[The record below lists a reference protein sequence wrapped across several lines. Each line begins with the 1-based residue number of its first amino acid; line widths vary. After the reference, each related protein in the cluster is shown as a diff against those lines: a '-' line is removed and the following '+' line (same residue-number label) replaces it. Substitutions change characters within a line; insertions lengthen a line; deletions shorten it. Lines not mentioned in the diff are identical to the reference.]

1 MTIFIG
7 QRHEIAFGID
17 HHLLHQRGAFLQ
29 QTAQKVGFT
38 RPRIALNEQAGG
50 EQFLDVDQN
59 GLSRSVISYA
69 DAGGHDMP
77 LAYAGASTQPFDILC
92 PLRHRDRRS
101 ATGWIGRLDR
111 VIVAMQ
117 HRSIMATLAPNSAPA
132 ITQNPDIRYLG
143 RLLGDVIRAYGGE
156 KIYKQT
162 EYIRSASVDRA
173 RGIHGAD
180 LVDTGLDALSL
191 DDTLA
196 FVRGFMLFS
205 MLANLAEDRQG
216 VAAEPGAD
224 VASAVAR
231 LESHG
236 IGRDAVLDLL
246 SDALIV
252 PVLTA
257 HPTEVRRKSMIDH
270 KNRIADLMALKDA
283 GRDETGDGENLD
295 EAIFRQIAL
304 LWQTRPLRREKLFV
318 ADEIENVLAYFRD
331 VFLPTLPALYA
342 RWERVLGARTQSF
355 LRVGNWIGG
364 DRDGNPFVQ
373 APQLRLALAKGCE
386 AALSHYMDALHALG
400 AELSLSTELAH
411 VPQAV
416 LDLAEGSGDMSP
428 SRQDEPYR
436 RAISGI
442 YARLA
447 ATYRDLVGKAAARP
461 SALKGDAYASP
472 GDFRRDLVTVAQGL
486 ASEGDGALASGGA
499 LGRLIRAVETFG
511 FHLAT
516 LDMRQ
521 NSDVHQRV
529 VAELLKV
536 AGVEPDYAV
545 LDEDARVALLRR
557 ELAGNRPL
565 GTRFSEYS
573 EETASELA
581 IVQAAAEAHRV
592 YGPQCITH
600 YIISKA
606 ESVSDLLEVNIILKE
621 AGLWRVAAEGG
632 APKAAIMAVPLF
644 ETIADLEAAPAVM
657 TAYFGLP
664 EITDVVQDR
673 GHQEVMIGYSD
684 SNKDGGYITST
695 WGLFQASKA
704 LAPVFADAGT
714 AMQLFHG
721 RGGAVGRGGG
731 SSFAAIQAQPKGTVQ
746 GRIRITEQGEVI
758 AAKFGTR
765 DVAMTNLEAMTSA
778 TLLASLEPEAISDR
792 DAARFAAA
800 MDELSKTAF
809 AAYRDLVYGEDD
821 FKRFFRELTPI
832 QEIAGLKIGSRPAS
846 RTKSTRIEDLRAIP
860 WVFSWAQARVML
872 PGWYGVGHALAAF
885 EDKALLTDMA
895 QHWSFLKS
903 ALANLEMVL
912 AKSDLGIA
920 AHYLPLVEDQ
930 ARGHYFFDRIR
941 DGWDKTLDGLLAA
954 TGQSRLLEN
963 SPKLDS
969 SIRLRLPYIEPLN
982 LLQVELM
989 KRHRGGETDG
999 RIKEG
1004 IELSINAIATALR
1017 NSG

>member
-1 MTIFIG
+1 
-7 QRHEIAFGID
+7 
-17 HHLLHQRGAFLQ
+17 
-29 QTAQKVGFT
+29 
-38 RPRIALNEQAGG
+38 
-50 EQFLDVDQN
+50 
-59 GLSRSVISYA
+59 
-69 DAGGHDMP
+69 
-77 LAYAGASTQPFDILC
+77 
-92 PLRHRDRRS
+92 
-101 ATGWIGRLDR
+101 
-111 VIVAMQ
+111 
-117 HRSIMATLAPNSAPA
+117 MATLAPSSAPA

-180 LVDTGLDALSL
+180 VVDTGLDALSL
-191 DDTLA
+191 DDTLS

-224 VASAVAR
+224 VASVVER
-231 LESHG
+231 LEAHG
-236 IGRDAVLDLL
+236 IDKDAVLELL
-246 SDALIV
+246 SHALIV

-270 KNRIADLMALKDA
+270 KNRIADLMLLKDG
-283 GRDETGDGENLD
+283 GRTETDEGENLD

-318 ADEIENVLAYFRD
+318 QDEIDNVLTYFRD
-331 VFLPTLPALYA
+331 VFLPVLPALYA
-342 RWERVLGARTQSF
+342 RWERVLGGRPPSF

-373 APQLRLALAKGCE
+373 APQLRSALARGCE
-386 AALSHYMDALHALG
+386 GALGHYMEALHSLG

-416 LDLAEGSGDMSP
+416 LDLAKASGDTSP

-447 ATYRDLVGKAAARP
+447 TTYRTLTGKEPARP
-461 SALKGDAYASP
+461 SALKGDAYATP
-472 GDFRRDLVTVAQGL
+472 TDLRRDLVTVAQGL
-486 ASEGDGALASGGA
+486 ASEGSGALATGGA

-536 AGVEPDYAV
+536 AGVEPDYAA
-545 LDEDARVALLRR
+545 LDEYARIALLRR
-557 ELAGNRPL
+557 ELASNRPL

-581 IVQAAAEAHRV
+581 IVQAAADAHRI
-592 YGPQCITH
+592 YGAQSITH

-621 AGLWRVAAEGG
+621 AGLWRAGTDG
-632 APKAAIMAVPLF
+632 APPQAAIMAVPLF
-644 ETIADLEAAPAVM
+644 ETIADLEAAPKIM
-657 TAYFGLP
+657 SAYFGLP
-664 EITDVVQDR
+664 EIAAVVRQR

-695 WGLFQASKA
+695 WGLYQASKA
-704 LAPVFADAGT
+704 LAPVFAEAKT

-731 SSFAAIQAQPKGTVQ
+731 SAFAAIQAQPRGTVQ

-778 TLLASLEPEAISDR
+778 TLLASLEPEGISDR

-800 MDELSKTAF
+800 MDELSQTAF
-809 AAYRDLVYGEDD
+809 AAYRDLVYGTEG
-821 FKRFFRELTPI
+821 FKEFFRQLTPI
-832 QEIAGLKIGSRPAS
+832 QEISGLKIGSRPAS

-872 PGWYGVGHALAAF
+872 PGWYGVGHAFAAF
-885 EDKALLTDMA
+885 EDKALLADMA
-895 QHWSFLKS
+895 QSWSFLQS

-930 ARGHYFFDRIR
+930 ALGTAIFDRIR
-941 DGWDKTLDGLLAA
+941 EGWDQTHDGLLAA
-954 TGQSRLLEN
+954 TGQSRLLEK

-989 KRHRGGETDG
+989 KRHRGGEDDP